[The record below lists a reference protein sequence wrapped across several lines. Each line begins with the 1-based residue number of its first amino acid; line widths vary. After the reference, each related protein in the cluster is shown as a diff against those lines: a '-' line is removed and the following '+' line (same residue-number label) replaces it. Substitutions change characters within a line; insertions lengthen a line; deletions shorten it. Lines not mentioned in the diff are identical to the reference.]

1 MAPAMRPK
9 GPQPVLD
16 SLTEPADDDSSTDS
30 QGENQARPKTAPRL
44 DAPLNGFAFHR
55 SSTQIFLD
63 NNERRRSSRNASP
76 ADIATRRPG
85 LLRAKSDFGPRRE
98 DVVKDDDD
106 GKNSEAGEW
115 GIRHGFETQL
125 VSEEYNS
132 ILNAV
137 FISIIVRRDKT
148 DLTSAELLP
157 LLHRQEARNGR

>member
-1 MAPAMRPK
+1 MRPK

-16 SLTEPADDDSSTDS
+16 SLTEPADDSDT
-30 QGENQARPKTAPRL
+30 QAENRARRRTAPRL
-44 DAPLNGFAFHR
+44 DTPLNGFSLHR

-63 NNERRRSSRNASP
+63 NNDSRRSSRNASP
-76 ADIATRRPG
+76 ADISTRRPG

-98 DVVKDDDD
+98 EVGKGDDDS
-106 GKNSEAGEW
+106 KTSEGGEW

-137 FISIIVRRDKT
+137 R
-148 DLTSAELLP
+148 TSV
-157 LLHRQEARNGR
+157 